1 MQTVTAC
8 LVNRGTLIFF
18 LTSKRTFTTMSDGGR
33 MTMTDT
39 KERIMQTALDMFSC
53 RGYEAVSVSDIAG
66 ELGITKGALYRHYKS
81 KREIFDHIIAHM
93 ETEDLRRAREFEMPE
108 NRLSDSEAGYDSV
121 TVEQLGE
128 FTRAQFIYWT
138 QDEFAAAFRRILL
151 LERYNDEGI
160 ERLYNMYLGS
170 GPLEY
175 VRDVLSFALPGEN
188 AELLAVK
195 YYAPMYFLM
204 ELEDSNEALKL
215 LERHIEDFERKLL

>member
-1 MQTVTAC
+1 
-8 LVNRGTLIFF
+8 
-18 LTSKRTFTTMSDGGR
+18 
-33 MTMTDT
+33 MTDT
-39 KERIMQTALDMFSC
+39 KDKILQTALAMFSR
-53 RGYEAVSVSDIAG
+53 RGYDAVSVSDIAG

-81 KREIFDHIIAHM
+81 KRDIFDHIIAHM
-93 ETEDLRRAREFEMPE
+93 EAEDLRRAREFEMPE

-121 TVEQLGE
+121 TLRQLGE

-160 ERLYNMYLGS
+160 ERLYHMYLGS

-175 VRDVLSFALPGEN
+175 VRDLISFALPGED
-188 AELLAVK
+188 AALLAVE

-204 ELEDSNEALKL
+204 ELSDNKASLKL
-215 LERHIEDFERKLL
+215 LEKHIENFERKML

>member
-1 MQTVTAC
+1 
-8 LVNRGTLIFF
+8 
-18 LTSKRTFTTMSDGGR
+18 
-33 MTMTDT
+33 MTDT
-39 KERIMQTALDMFSC
+39 KDKILQTALAMFSR
-53 RGYEAVSVSDIAG
+53 RGYDAVSVSDIAG

-81 KREIFDHIIAHM
+81 KRDIFDHIIAHM
-93 ETEDLRRAREFEMPE
+93 EAEDLRRAREFEMPE

-121 TVEQLGE
+121 TLRQLGD

-160 ERLYNMYLGS
+160 ERLYHMYLGS

-175 VRDVLSFALPGEN
+175 VRDLISFALPGED
-188 AELLAVK
+188 AALLAVE

-204 ELEDSNEALKL
+204 ELSDNKASLKL
-215 LERHIEDFERKLL
+215 LEKHIENFERKML

>member
-1 MQTVTAC
+1 
-8 LVNRGTLIFF
+8 
-18 LTSKRTFTTMSDGGR
+18 
-33 MTMTDT
+33 MTDT
-39 KERIMQTALDMFSC
+39 KDKILQTALAMFSR
-53 RGYEAVSVSDIAG
+53 RGYDAVSVSDIAG

-81 KREIFDHIIAHM
+81 KRDIFDHIIAHM
-93 ETEDLRRAREFEMPE
+93 EAEDLRRAREFEMPE

-121 TVEQLGE
+121 TLRQLGD

-160 ERLYNMYLGS
+160 ERLYHMYLGS

-175 VRDVLSFALPGEN
+175 VRDLISFALPGED
-188 AELLAVK
+188 AALLAVE

-204 ELEDSNEALKL
+204 ELSDNKASLKL
-215 LERHIEDFERKLL
+215 LEKHIENFERKMYEP

>member
-1 MQTVTAC
+1 M
-8 LVNRGTLIFF
+8 
-18 LTSKRTFTTMSDGGR
+18 
-33 MTMTDT
+33 DT
-39 KERIMQTALDMFSC
+39 KEKILLASLELFSKD
-53 RGYEAVSVSDIAG
+53 GYEAVSVSMIADA
-66 ELGITKGALYRHYKS
+66 LGITKGALYRHYKS
-81 KREIFDHIIAHM
+81 KRDIFDHIIAHM

-160 ERLYNMYLGS
+160 GRLYNMYLGS

-188 AELLAVK
+188 AEESHA
-195 YYAPMYFLM
+195 
-204 ELEDSNEALKL
+204 
-215 LERHIEDFERKLL
+215 RHRLQGARV

>member
-1 MQTVTAC
+1 
-8 LVNRGTLIFF
+8 
-18 LTSKRTFTTMSDGGR
+18 
-33 MTMTDT
+33 MTDT
-39 KERIMQTALDMFSC
+39 KDKILQTALAMFSR
-53 RGYEAVSVSDIAG
+53 RGYDAVSVSDIAG

-81 KREIFDHIIAHM
+81 KRDIFDHIIAHM
-93 ETEDLRRAREFEMPE
+93 EAEDLRRAREFEMPE

-121 TVEQLGE
+121 TLRQLGE

-160 ERLYNMYLGS
+160 ERLYHMYLGS

-175 VRDVLSFALPGEN
+175 VRDLIFFALPGED
-188 AELLAVK
+188 AALLAVE

-204 ELEDSNEALKL
+204 ELSDNKASLKL
-215 LERHIEDFERKLL
+215 LEKHIENFERKML